1 MFNQLKNI
9 EQAADAY
16 FNEAIDKQDK
26 KVSGWRPGMQPQGF
40 GFDDLNEGDK
50 KRYSEISQNLAT
62 VVSQTFD
69 VIETSSLFDESD
81 RQALR
86 DGLRRADAA
95 LRFRHYRRWDL
106 FVEHDEGT
114 VLGVVPAGQAEDP
127 IFSVPHAREES
138 DKGLDAIKRI
148 LIRIPATV
156 GKDAPQT
163 ELKRITRL
171 TASKIAAEHNYSGKD
186 ITAICIAV
194 ACKEKG
200 ITDRIRVAR
209 NLKRGAGNYYKDAR
223 RKHFVEAS
231 WLRSEDGANGFSS
244 HLGRLRKKAE
254 RLIYKVNEA
263 TMADSIRK
271 YYQLSPKYP
280 FQ

>member
-1 MFNQLKNI
+1 MIQKRAPQFQEELENI
-9 EQAADAY
+9 EQAANTY
-16 FNEAIDKQDK
+16 
-26 KVSGWRPGMQPQGF
+26 
-40 GFDDLNEGDK
+40 
-50 KRYSEISQNLAT
+50 
-62 VVSQTFD
+62 FD
-69 VIETSSLFDESD
+69 VDDPSLADEKRRAEIDQDLASFVNRMFEVIEPSSRFDESD
-81 RQALR
+81 ERILR
-86 DGLRRADAA
+86 NELSRAQAA
-95 LRFRHYRRWDL
+95 LRFRRLRRWNT

-114 VLGVVPAGQAEDP
+114 VLCVVPAGQREDP
-127 IFSVPHAREES
+127 IDLPDAREES

-171 TASKIAAEHNYSGKD
+171 TASQIAAEHNYSGKD

-254 RLIYKVNEA
+254 RLIYKLNEA

>member
-1 MFNQLKNI
+1 MFEKPKLQEQLENI
-9 EQAADAY
+9 QQSANVHFDVGDPSLADE
-16 FNEAIDKQDK
+16 N
-26 KVSGWRPGMQPQGF
+26 R
-40 GFDDLNEGDK
+40 
-50 KRYSEISQNLAT
+50 RSEIDQDLASF
-62 VVSQTFD
+62 VNRMFD
-69 VIETSSLFDESD
+69 VIEPSSRFGESD
-81 RQALR
+81 ERILR
-86 DGLRRADAA
+86 NELSRAQVA
-95 LRFRHYRRWDL
+95 LRFRRLRRWNT

-114 VLGVVPAGQAEDP
+114 VLGVVPAGQREDP
-127 IFSVPHAREES
+127 IDLPDAREEFG
-138 DKGLDAIKRI
+138 KGLDAIKRI
-148 LIRIPATV
+148 LIRIPETV

-163 ELKRITRL
+163 ELKQITRL

-254 RLIYKVNEA
+254 RLKVNGA

-280 FQ
+280 FE

>member
-1 MFNQLKNI
+1 VDDPSSADEKRRAEIDQDLASFVNRMF
-9 EQAADAY
+9 E
-16 FNEAIDKQDK
+16 
-26 KVSGWRPGMQPQGF
+26 
-40 GFDDLNEGDK
+40 
-50 KRYSEISQNLAT
+50 
-62 VVSQTFD
+62 
-69 VIETSSLFDESD
+69 VIEPSSRFDESD
-81 RQALR
+81 ERILR
-86 DGLRRADAA
+86 NELSRAQAA
-95 LRFRHYRRWDL
+95 LRFRRLRRWNG

-114 VLGVVPAGQAEDP
+114 VLGFVEPGQKEDP
-127 IFSVPHAREES
+127 IFSAPDAYEEF
-138 DKGLDAIKRI
+138 KEGLDAIGRI

-156 GKDAPQT
+156 GKDSPQT
-163 ELKRITRL
+163 ELKQITRL

-244 HLGRLRKKAE
+244 HLGRKESRA
-254 RLIYKVNEA
+254 
-263 TMADSIRK
+263 
-271 YYQLSPKYP
+271 P
-280 FQ
+280 